1 MNFDEEEVVA
11 YTRSAII
18 SVTALEL
25 PLLLKGGRSGA
36 VGDMVRELRSSSVAI
51 NGALRS
57 LRDSGLVICD
67 ADGTCRYQPASK
79 ALERYADELEK
90 LYAIKLLSVIRA
102 IAALFS

>member
-57 LRDSGLVICD
+57 
-67 ADGTCRYQPASK
+67 
-79 ALERYADELEK
+79 
-90 LYAIKLLSVIRA
+90 
-102 IAALFS
+102 

>member
-57 LRDSGLVICD
+57 LRESGLVYVMPMEPVGINPLQ
-67 ADGTCRYQPASK
+67 RHW
-79 ALERYADELEK
+79 
-90 LYAIKLLSVIRA
+90 SVTPT
-102 IAALFS
+102 S